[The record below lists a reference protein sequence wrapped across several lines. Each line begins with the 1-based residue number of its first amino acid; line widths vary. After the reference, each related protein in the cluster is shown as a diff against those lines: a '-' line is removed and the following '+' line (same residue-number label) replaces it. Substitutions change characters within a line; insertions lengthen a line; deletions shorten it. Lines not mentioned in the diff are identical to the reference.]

1 MPTLDEI
8 RPLVIMLG
16 PIAPH
21 LAEELWEQ
29 LGGESSLFDHASWPT
44 FDPEKLATDTV
55 EIPVQVNGKLRAT
68 ISLERG
74 ASEEVAKAAAL
85 ADESVQRHIG
95 EGSIRK
101 TIHVP
106 DRMLNLVVTS

>member
-1 MPTLDEI
+1 MRHETLS
-8 RPLVIMLG
+8 PLSPNSVFV
-16 PIAPH
+16 
-21 LAEELWEQ
+21 EQ
-29 LGGESSLFDHASWPT
+29 RNRNQKSW
-44 FDPEKLATDTV
+44 
-55 EIPVQVNGKLRAT
+55 NGKLRAT

>member
-1 MPTLDEI
+1 MPTPDES
-8 RPLVIMLG
+8 PAAGDHAG

-29 LGGESSLFDHASWPT
+29 LGGELEPVHHASWPT
-44 FDPEKLATDTV
+44 FDPEKLATDRWRSRSRR
-55 EIPVQVNGKLRAT
+55 KLWAT

-74 ASEEVAKAAAL
+74 ASEEVAGRWWS
-85 ADESVQRHIG
+85 DQSVQRHIG